1 MAPKRSFTFPIA
13 GPMFSETIQTP
24 FCYFCRTFQPRN
36 ILSMDTIA
44 KSPVMLYTEQ
54 TPNPEA
60 LKFVTNRMLF
70 KGIADF
76 KDQDLAAEWSPMANS
91 LMELPY
97 VKTVYFN
104 NNYVTVT
111 KEMNY
116 EWTDIML
123 KIKEF
128 IKDYVEKDGVII
140 GDGFAEYMDKI
151 LATSN
156 AVQFSGEGGEIAKRI
171 KELIDTYVKPAVEMD
186 GGNIEF
192 KAFEAGKVYVTMQG
206 SCSGCPSSSV
216 TLKAGIEG
224 MLKRMIPEVEEV
236 VQEME

>member
-1 MAPKRSFTFPIA
+1 MESV
-13 GPMFSETIQTP
+13 
-24 FCYFCRTFQPRN
+24 
-36 ILSMDTIA
+36 A

-60 LKFVTNRMLF
+60 LKYVTNRLLYR
-70 KGIADF
+70 GIADC
-76 KDQDLAAEWSPMANS
+76 KEKDLAAEWSPMANS

-97 VKTVYFN
+97 VKSIYFN

-111 KEMNY
+111 KEINY
-116 EWTDIML
+116 DWAEIML
-123 KIKEF
+123 KLKEF
-128 IKDYVEKDGVII
+128 IKDFIENGGEVVKE
-140 GDGFAEYMDKI
+140 GFAEFAEQQM
-151 LATSN
+151 TQNN
-156 AVQFSGEGGEIAKRI
+156 ASQFAGEDGEIAKKV

-192 KAFEAGKVYVTMQG
+192 KAFEKGRVFVTMQG
-206 SCSGCPSSSV
+206 SCSGCPSSTV

-224 MLKRMIPEVEEV
+224 MLKRMVPEVTEV

>member
-1 MAPKRSFTFPIA
+1 MESVV
-13 GPMFSETIQTP
+13 
-24 FCYFCRTFQPRN
+24 
-36 ILSMDTIA
+36 

-60 LKFVTNRMLF
+60 LKYVTNRLLYR
-70 KGIADF
+70 GIADF
-76 KDQDLAAEWSPMANS
+76 REKDLASEWSPMANS

-97 VKTVYFN
+97 VKSVYFN

-116 EWTDIML
+116 DWTEIML
-123 KIKEF
+123 KLKEYIKE
-128 IKDYVEKDGVII
+128 YVENDGEVVKE
-140 GDGFAEYMDKI
+140 GFAEFWD
-151 LATSN
+151 AQTAQSN
-156 AVQFSGEGGEIAKRI
+156 ALQFSGEDGEIARKV
-171 KELIDTYVKPAVEMD
+171 KELIDMYVKPAVEMD

-192 KAFEAGKVYVTMQG
+192 KAFDKGRVFVTMQG
-206 SCSGCPSSSV
+206 SCSGCPSSTV

-224 MLKRMIPEVEEV
+224 MLKRMVPEVSEV

>member
-1 MAPKRSFTFPIA
+1 MLFQGYFVEIVSQATFLTPKQRS
-13 GPMFSETIQTP
+13 GIQ
-24 FCYFCRTFQPRN
+24 QRN
-36 ILSMDTIA
+36 FLSMDTIT

-60 LKFVTNRMLF
+60 LKFVTNRMIF
-70 KGIADF
+70 RGIADF
-76 KDQDLAAEWSPMANS
+76 KDPEMAAEWSPMAHS

-97 VKTVYFN
+97 IKTVYFN

-111 KEMNY
+111 KELNY
-116 EWTDIML
+116 EWTDVML

-128 IKDYVEKDGVII
+128 IKDFIEKDGLIVRE
-140 GDGFAEYMDKI
+140 GFAEYLEKM
-151 LATSN
+151 LTQNN
-156 AVQFSGEGGEIAKRI
+156 AVQFSGEGGEIAKRV
-171 KELIDTYVKPAVEMD
+171 KELIDTYVKPGVEMD

-192 KAFEAGKVYVTMQG
+192 RAFEAGKVYVTMQG